1 MNACTSTVTIV
12 STSSRTPRIRRK
24 GARLATATGFFVA
37 LLLLCATSEQ
47 ATARTVTEESFGL
60 EDSTSAVERVLPTS
74 ATLGLN
80 ANSGTSG
87 DKQLSI
93 TGI

>member
-12 STSSRTPRIRRK
+12 PTSSRTPRIRRK

-47 ATARTVTEESFGL
+47 ATAGTVMEASVGL
-60 EDSTSAVERVLPTS
+60 EGSTSAVATLLPTS

-87 DKQLSI
+87 DVQLSI